1 MQEQMK
7 KIPHVVIIGSGFGG
21 LRAAHALAKAPVQ
34 VTLLDKNNYHLFQ
47 PLLYQ
52 VATSV
57 LSADSIAYPIRSIFR
72 DQKNLRFHMSTV
84 REIDLEHKRVVN
96 DSISIDYDYLVIA
109 VGGVTNFFG
118 IDSAKRY
125 GFGLKSLSDA
135 VDIRNHLLSMFERAA
150 KESDPVKR
158 QALLTFVIGGGGPTG
173 VETAGA
179 FSELIRL
186 VLSKDFPEINF
197 DEVKIILLEALD
209 SLLRGMPA
217 DLSRFAEKVLEQ
229 RQVDVRLKAALED
242 FTGSEVKLKDGTSI
256 PACTLIWAAGVRAS
270 PLLDTLGLEQ
280 DKLGR
285 VKVGPT
291 LQVPG
296 HPEVFIIGDA
306 ASLKDGQ
313 EQPLPMVAP
322 VAIQGGEAAAK
333 NIIRLTEN
341 KPLLPFEYHD
351 PGTLATIGR
360 SQAVAQIGR
369 WKLKGLIAWLVW
381 VVVHIYQLIGFRNR
395 AIVMTDWAWN
405 YIFQERAVRIIE
417 PG

>member
-1 MQEQMK
+1 M
-7 KIPHVVIIGSGFGG
+7 
-21 LRAAHALAKAPVQ
+21 
-34 VTLLDKNNYHLFQ
+34 
-47 PLLYQ
+47 
-52 VATSV
+52 
-57 LSADSIAYPIRSIFR
+57 
-72 DQKNLRFHMSTV
+72 
-84 REIDLEHKRVVN
+84 
-96 DSISIDYDYLVIA
+96 
-109 VGGVTNFFG
+109 
-118 IDSAKRY
+118 
-125 GFGLKSLSDA
+125 KSLSDA
-135 VDIRNHLLSMFERAA
+135 VDIRNHLLSIFERAA
-150 KESDPVKR
+150 KETDPVKR

-179 FSELIRL
+179 FSELIRM

-209 SLLRGMPA
+209 SLLRGMSA
-217 DLSRFAEKVLEQ
+217 DLGRFAERVLEQ
-229 RQVDVRLKAALED
+229 RQVDVRLKSALEA
-242 FTGSEVKLKDGTSI
+242 FTGSEVKLKDGTTI

-285 VKVGPT
+285 VKVEPT

-296 HPEVFIIGDA
+296 HPEVFIIGDS

-333 NIIRLTEN
+333 NILRLTEN
-341 KPLLPFEYHD
+341 GPLLPFEYHD